1 MVPGSECFA
10 GGGSGGGGAECKTI
24 DGGGG
29 IGEWWCAE
37 GKVPPKAGV
46 MPDSEVV
53 NDCCRASDRAVREKR
68 DRSVGGVVVSSAP
81 TPVPNTSTPLL
92 LLLLLLLLEADEA
105 LIIGA
110 LDAGLCGAVRRTIS
124 PGQTCSL
131 PASVALLRFLS
142 LDSGTPVFTLTVK
155 RVSPA
160 PTL

>member
-1 MVPGSECFA
+1 
-10 GGGSGGGGAECKTI
+10 
-24 DGGGG
+24 
-29 IGEWWCAE
+29 
-37 GKVPPKAGV
+37 

-68 DRSVGGVVVSSAP
+68 DRSVGGVVVSSAL
-81 TPVPNTSTPLL
+81 TPVPNTSTPLLL